1 METQDFSF
9 PKINETCIHIIDS
22 PPLWNLP
29 QPEKDDENECSKGQR
44 KSFSSVQNGNKETGF
59 EEDEEVSMDL
69 LWEVFNEEL
78 SSKTRF
84 STTSSRELVEFKCTT
99 ALTIAK
105 TNSAAL
111 LQSKNRPN
119 MMVIV
124 KVLKKFFSVN
134 NSQGNPTRRLL

>member
-22 PPLWNLP
+22 PPLWNLS
-29 QPEKDDENECSKGQR
+29 QQERDEKEWSKGQR
-44 KSFSSVQNGNKETGF
+44 KSFSSVQGGKKETGF
-59 EEDEEVSMDL
+59 EDEEVSMDL

-78 SSKTRF
+78 SSKTKF

-124 KVLKKFFSVN
+124 RVLKKLFSVN
-134 NSQGNPTRRLL
+134 NSQGNPTRRIL